1 LAFINVLKTNKKLNP
16 WSGRRQVSG
25 TGAGKTGFEPAVESH
40 PESLRRKGEWAD
52 GANDAGIIPVTRP
65 AVPENRR
72 DGGET
77 GHWGSGRARF
87 TGFRL
92 SQESPI
98 HGLAPAEEKYLCP
111 RRYPP
116 ADAIAVC
123 RTKTECFRISAPTVI
138 EAWRPGHP
146 GPRVHRLPELRET
159 RMLLSEREQ
168 SKKDSVNVEHNR
180 LGPRRITYDSPRGRH
195 MRSEE
200 QPSTNNLSSVMEK
213 RRCKRF
219 RIRDNIYLTFC
230 SGLYR
235 LGRIMD
241 ISKTGISFE
250 YLALE
255 EHCRVDRVEIDI
267 FSNSRG
273 LYISRILCRVVY
285 DIRCN
290 DYQSLIGL
298 ENRRCGLE
306 FARLSEEQM
315 SGLMPVINEFR

>member
-1 LAFINVLKTNKKLNP
+1 M
-16 WSGRRQVSG
+16 
-25 TGAGKTGFEPAVESH
+25 
-40 PESLRRKGEWAD
+40 LRRTGGGRDRALGIGESSIHRIPAFSGIPALWAFAGGREGPVPARVPAGGCDRGLPNED
-52 GANDAGIIPVTRP
+52 GVLSDIRSYGHRSV
-65 AVPENRR
+65 EN
-72 DGGET
+72 
-77 GHWGSGRARF
+77 
-87 TGFRL
+87 
-92 SQESPI
+92 
-98 HGLAPAEEKYLCP
+98 
-111 RRYPP
+111 
-116 ADAIAVC
+116 
-123 RTKTECFRISAPTVI
+123 
-138 EAWRPGHP
+138 GHP
-146 GPRVHRLPELRET
+146 GSRVRRLLEPQQI

-168 SKKDSVNVEHNR
+168 SEEDSVNVEHNR
-180 LGPRRITYDSPRGRH
+180 LSPRRITYALPRGTH